1 MSIRDIDLALFSDFA
16 RQQIEAG
23 RGDVSLTSLAE
34 QWERRQQSLQATEPS
49 SHPNPQVARARAYV
63 DDLARQQGVTPVR
76 NAADLRFEFLDS
88 QDEFDDFLAAVKA
101 GRQADIL
108 RDTLND

>member
-23 RGDVSLTSLAE
+23 RGGVSLTSLAE

-49 SHPNPQVARARAYV
+49 SHPNPQVASAHMSMNWPV
-63 DDLARQQGVTPVR
+63 NKGVTLVR
-76 NAADLRFEFLDS
+76 NAEDLRFELLDS
-88 QDEFDDFLAAVKA
+88 QNELDDFLAAVKA
-101 GRQADIL
+101 GRQEDIL